1 MANGLTSLLRRLT
14 GSADTPQSS
23 EPVKEIK
30 PPRKVYKYTVIECIL
45 DEYEPVREVKHAKP
59 EVQYLLITDSKKL
72 KSKTWDVHHISEYP
86 CLEGINDAIGI
97 LNYVRYHPFDF
108 ADTSVAIYIDASMMI
123 NKPLDKLYED
133 FVNSNSDI
141 GLSIHPYR
149 TNVYD
154 ELHAWQ
160 RARGLS
166 ADDVN
171 AQIKLFSKTSFNK
184 SVLFQSGVII
194 RRNVKIVNIID
205 EITWSFLKLTAVDD
219 SSTRLDQTVLTYV
232 LATYFSGVK
241 FFLFTQHLI
250 QSRYITWCKH
260 GSDQPIL
267 IDKRYYIRP
276 SVFGVYVNPYMI
288 EPVSEPAKNKI
299 I

>member
-1 MANGLTSLLRRLT
+1 MSLLRRLT

-45 DEYEPVREVKHAKP
+45 NDYEPVREVKHAKP
-59 EVQYLLITDSKKL
+59 EVHYLLITDSKKL

-86 CLEGINDAIGI
+86 CLDEIKDFIGI

-108 ADTSVAIYIDASMMI
+108 ADTNVAIYIDASMLI

-141 GLSIHPYR
+141 GLAIHPYR

-171 AQIKLFSKTSFNK
+171 AQIKLFGKTAFNK
-184 SVLFQSGVII
+184 AVLFQSGLII

-205 EITWSFLKLTAVDD
+205 DITWSFLKLTAVDCY
-219 SSTRLDQTVLTYV
+219 STRLDQTVLTYV

-250 QSRYITWCKH
+250 QSSYITWCKH

>member
-1 MANGLTSLLRRLT
+1 MSLLRRLI
-14 GSADTPQSS
+14 GSADTPPSS
-23 EPVKEIK
+23 EPVKENK

-45 DEYEPVREVKHAKP
+45 NDYDPVREVKHAKP
-59 EVQYLLITDSKKL
+59 DVHYLLITDSKKL

-86 CLEGINDAIGI
+86 CLDGINDVIGI

-141 GLSIHPYR
+141 GISIHPYR

-166 ADDVN
+166 AEDVN

-194 RRNVKIVNIID
+194 RKNVKIVNIID
-205 EITWSFLKLTAVDD
+205 DITWSFLKLTAVDG
-219 SSTRLDQTVLTYV
+219 SSTRLDQTVFTYV

-241 FFLFTQHLI
+241 FFLFTQHLL
-250 QSRYITWCKH
+250 QSSYITWCKH

-267 IDKRYYIRP
+267 IDRRYYVRP

-288 EPVSEPAKNKI
+288 EPVSVPAKNNI

>member
-1 MANGLTSLLRRLT
+1 M
-14 GSADTPQSS
+14 
-23 EPVKEIK
+23 
-30 PPRKVYKYTVIECIL
+30 YKYTVIECIL
-45 DEYEPVREVKHAKP
+45 NDYEPVREVKHAKP
-59 EVQYLLITDSKKL
+59 DVHYLLITDSKKL

-250 QSRYITWCKH
+250 QSSYITWCKH

>member
-1 MANGLTSLLRRLT
+1 MSLLRRLT
-14 GSADTPQSS
+14 GSADTPPSS
-23 EPVKEIK
+23 EPVKETK

-45 DEYEPVREVKHAKP
+45 DDYEPVREVKNAKGD
-59 EVQYLLITDSKKL
+59 VHYLLITDNRKL

-86 CLEGINDAIGI
+86 CLEGINDVIGI
-97 LNYVRYHPFDF
+97 LNYVRYHPFEF
-108 ADTSVAIYIDASMMI
+108 ADTNVSIYIDASMLI
-123 NKPLDKLYED
+123 KKPLDKLYED
-133 FVNSNSDI
+133 FVNSSSDI
-141 GLSIHPYR
+141 GIAIHPYR
-149 TNVYD
+149 TSVYD

-166 ADDVN
+166 AEDVN
-171 AQIKLFSKTSFNK
+171 AQMKLFSKTSFNK
-184 SVLFQSGVII
+184 AVLFQSGVII

-205 EITWSFLKLTAVDD
+205 DITWAFLKLTAVDC

-250 QSRYITWCKH
+250 QSSYITWCKH

-267 IDKRYYIRP
+267 IDKRYYVRP
-276 SVFGVYVNPYMI
+276 SVFGVYVTPYMI
-288 EPVSEPAKNKI
+288 EPVSEPSKNKI